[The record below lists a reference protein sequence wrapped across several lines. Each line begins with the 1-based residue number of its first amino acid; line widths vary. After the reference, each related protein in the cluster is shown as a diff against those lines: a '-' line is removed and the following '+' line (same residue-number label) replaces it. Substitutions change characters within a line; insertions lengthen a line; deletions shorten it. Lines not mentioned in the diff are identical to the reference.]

1 MKNILGSLAAG
12 FVVAVLVYLILPDG
26 MYVEKAFN
34 IIILSFA
41 GATVGTWLIARTR
54 KAGR

>member
-1 MKNILGSLAAG
+1 MKNILISLAAG
-12 FVVAVLVYLILPDG
+12 FVVAVLVYLLLPDQ

-34 IIILSFA
+34 IIVLSFA
-41 GATVGTWLIARTR
+41 GATVVTWLIARTH

>member
-1 MKNILGSLAAG
+1 MKNILVSLVAG
-12 FVVAVLVYLILPDG
+12 FVVAVLVYLVLPDQ

-34 IIILSFA
+34 IIVLSFA
-41 GATVGTWLIARTR
+41 GTTVVTWLIARTH

>member
-1 MKNILGSLAAG
+1 MKNILVSLAAG